1 MRQTLDAATRTAESE
16 FVTVRKSGLKGL
28 RNKIACLEKELR
40 MAKRT
45 IRGLASQTVD
55 ISGASVTM
63 QAGGMPR
70 RGHDLTKME
79 TALRN
84 GDVGSLTG
92 TRGAGNE

>member
-55 ISGASVTM
+55 ISGTSAAM
-63 QAGGMPR
+63 QASGVPC
-70 RGHDLTKME
+70 RGQYLPDATLVRSTVVE
-79 TALRN
+79 TTE
-84 GDVGSLTG
+84 GPK
-92 TRGAGNE
+92 